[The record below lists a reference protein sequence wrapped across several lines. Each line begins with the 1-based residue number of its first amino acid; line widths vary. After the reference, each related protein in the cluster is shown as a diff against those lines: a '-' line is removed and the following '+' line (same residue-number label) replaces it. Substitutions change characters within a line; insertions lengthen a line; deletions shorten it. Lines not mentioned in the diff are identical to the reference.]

1 MIEMGCD
8 KTMLRSY
15 PERYSL
21 GYLKTLCFVA
31 KSGVDKLDDVGI
43 STLKFAKV
51 DSQSGFKRRLY
62 YAMDFKENLKVQKRV
77 NIFVFCVCFI
87 WMLSSYYFILQ
98 PTYSPDEEIQKLENQ
113 EDQVFNAKDTYLE
126 KKSDGTY
133 IFHVGGIEEKV
144 SEQDVEK
151 GLYDKYLIIKE

>member
-1 MIEMGCD
+1 MAVICGC
-8 KTMLRSY
+8 L
-15 PERYSL
+15 
-21 GYLKTLCFVA
+21 V
-31 KSGVDKLDDVGI
+31 
-43 STLKFAKV
+43 
-51 DSQSGFKRRLY
+51 
-62 YAMDFKENLKVQKRV
+62 
-77 NIFVFCVCFI
+77 

-133 IFHVGGIEEKV
+133 IFHVGSIEEKV

>member
-1 MIEMGCD
+1 MYGC
-8 KTMLRSY
+8 LV
-15 PERYSL
+15 L
-21 GYLKTLCFVA
+21 
-31 KSGVDKLDDVGI
+31 I
-43 STLKFAKV
+43 I
-51 DSQSGFKRRLY
+51 LY
-62 YAMDFKENLKVQKRV
+62 YSQHTA
-77 NIFVFCVCFI
+77 
-87 WMLSSYYFILQ
+87 
-98 PTYSPDEEIQKLENQ
+98 PDEEIQKLENQ